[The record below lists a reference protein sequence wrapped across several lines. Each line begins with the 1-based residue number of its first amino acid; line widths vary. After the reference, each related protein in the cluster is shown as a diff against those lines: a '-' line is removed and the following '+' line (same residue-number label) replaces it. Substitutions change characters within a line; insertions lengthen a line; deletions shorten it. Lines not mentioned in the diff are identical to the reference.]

1 MARNVEI
8 KARIDNVESLATRVA
23 AIATEG
29 PVEIVQDDTF
39 FRCDSGRLK
48 VRVFSSECGELIFY
62 RRPDAHGPKESFY
75 LRSPTTAPQTLCE
88 SLSLAYGKV
97 GQVRKRRTLYLVG
110 RTRIHLDRVEGLGHF
125 VELEVVL
132 AGDEPHEGGVREARE
147 LMEKLGILAS
157 QLIEGAYVD
166 LHCEQGAQP

>member
-8 KARIDNVESLATRVA
+8 KARIDNVESLAPRVA

-48 VRVFSSECGELIFY
+48 VRVFSSESGELIFY

-75 LRSPTTAPQTLCE
+75 LRSPTTAPMT
-88 SLSLAYGKV
+88 APV
-97 GQVRKRRTLYLVG
+97 ADAA
-110 RTRIHLDRVEGLGHF
+110 TRPLPCPTCAPSRPPATPPMMVPAS
-125 VELEVVL
+125 EL
-132 AGDEPHEGGVREARE
+132 PR
-147 LMEKLGILAS
+147 
-157 QLIEGAYVD
+157 
-166 LHCEQGAQP
+166 